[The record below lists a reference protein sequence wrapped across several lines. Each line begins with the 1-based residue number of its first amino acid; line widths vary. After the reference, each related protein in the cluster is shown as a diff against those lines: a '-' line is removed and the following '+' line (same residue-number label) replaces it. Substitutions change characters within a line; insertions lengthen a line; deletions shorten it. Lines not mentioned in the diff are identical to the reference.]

1 MPYSLLN
8 ITICRYEVVKAPY
21 RCYALELPFD
31 LLIANES
38 EDARREYMGLLAE
51 TERLL
56 GMAAVHLLK
65 GGSYLAKGGSL
76 AFLTKP

>member
-1 MPYSLLN
+1 MACHN
-8 ITICRYEVVKAPY
+8 IHNGITQICRYEVVKAPY

-38 EDARREYMGLLAE
+38 EDARREYKELLAE

-56 GMAAVHLLK
+56 GMSPFIQRLDI
-65 GGSYLAKGGSL
+65 
-76 AFLTKP
+76 